1 MRRPET
7 SMRAWLSKA
16 SAVEKRAVAKAAGTS
31 VIYLSHIAAGRRQAS
46 ADLAQRLAAA
56 TKLDQRSLCNACR
69 KCPLANT

>member
-31 VIYLSHIAAGRRQAS
+31 VIYLYHIAAGRRQAS
-46 ADLAQRLAAA
+46 ADLAQRLAAGKVRGA
-56 TKLDQRSLCNACR
+56 FPGWQT
-69 KCPLANT
+69 PVFVEP